1 MALVGLKLEALDNGR
16 IQAQINEELQ
26 KVARHVI
33 AYPLD
38 TRDRIVSVKI
48 RLKPALHEESGVNSP
63 RIRCE
68 VNTTTPARKSLE
80 VVGIVRD
87 GQIQVSQAGNTARD
101 NLVEEMMESGG

>member
-38 TRDRIVSVKI
+38 GRDRVVSIKV
-48 RLKPALHEESGVNSP
+48 RVKPAFHEESGVNSP

-80 VVGIVRD
+80 VVGIVRG
-87 GQIQVSQAGNTARD
+87 GQIQVAREENTVRD